1 MISNIQIK
9 DIKGYEG
16 LYAITS
22 CGKIYSYTSKKFLKP
37 IQQKNGYLRICLSK
51 NNIRKNFLIHRL
63 VIETYNPV
71 DNMENLQVNHINENK
86 VNNFLNN
93 LQWVTPK
100 DNINYGNRNTKAGKK
115 ISKAN
120 KNHKAL
126 SKPIICI
133 ETKIIYPSIHEAA
146 RQLNFDSSYLA
157 KSVKMGKKVY
167 GFTWE
172 YIEIKESSIYDF

>member
-71 DNMENLQVNHINENK
+71 DNMENLQVNHLNENK

-100 DNINYGNRNTKAGKK
+100 DNINYDNRNA
-115 ISKAN
+115 
-120 KNHKAL
+120 
-126 SKPIICI
+126 
-133 ETKIIYPSIHEAA
+133 SIHEAA

-157 KSVKMGKKVY
+157 KSVKMGKKAY
-167 GFTWE
+167 GFTWK
-172 YIEIKESSIYDF
+172 YIEIKENSIYDF

>member
-22 CGKIYSYTSKKFLKP
+22 YGKIYSYTSKKFLKP

-71 DNMENLQVNHINENK
+71 DNFYGGIKGLQKQQLRDNQKREYCLSHNIPLYEISY
-86 VNNFLNN
+86 
-93 LQWVTPK
+93 K
-100 DNINYGNRNTKAGKK
+100 DNIISKLEECIYGNN
-115 ISKAN
+115 
-120 KNHKAL
+120 
-126 SKPIICI
+126 
-133 ETKIIYPSIHEAA
+133 ET
-146 RQLNFDSSYLA
+146 N
-157 KSVKMGKKVY
+157 
-167 GFTWE
+167 
-172 YIEIKESSIYDF
+172 

>member
-71 DNMENLQVNHINENK
+71 DSMENLQVNHLNENK

-100 DNINYGNRNTKAGKK
+100 DNINYGNRNAKAGKK
-115 ISKAN
+115 D
-120 KNHKAL
+120 
-126 SKPIICI
+126 
-133 ETKIIYPSIHEAA
+133 
-146 RQLNFDSSYLA
+146 F
-157 KSVKMGKKVY
+157 KS
-167 GFTWE
+167 
-172 YIEIKESSIYDF
+172 